1 VSGRVAFVG
10 FAASFPK
17 KAPIFLL
24 ARMNKGYS
32 SPVVGTIYET
42 PLIPYSQF
50 SSHDWRDFL
59 TAHRLRPSMNRRGNC
74 HDNAV
79 AESFFQRATKSSGKS
94 RVIQSRTRKNY

>member
-1 VSGRVAFVG
+1 LRAALWQRKPAGEVLVHSDQGR
-10 FAASFPK
+10 
-17 KAPIFLL
+17 
-24 ARMNKGYS
+24 
-32 SPVVGTIYET
+32 
-42 PLIPYSQF
+42 QF